1 MTACLDDSTSDTFTM
16 FIRHDLFHFFFLSDW
31 LDLWF
36 SYRGY
41 SDWVQDALPWLEIHL
56 LHAGEACIQGISPYQ
71 SFRSSAPGSPV
82 GSWFR

>member
-1 MTACLDDSTSDTFTM
+1 MTAALMIPQILLPCSSGMTSC
-16 FIRHDLFHFFFLSDW
+16 FFLMSDW
-31 LDLWF
+31 LDLRF

-56 LHAGEACIQGISPYQ
+56 LHAGETCIQGISAYQ